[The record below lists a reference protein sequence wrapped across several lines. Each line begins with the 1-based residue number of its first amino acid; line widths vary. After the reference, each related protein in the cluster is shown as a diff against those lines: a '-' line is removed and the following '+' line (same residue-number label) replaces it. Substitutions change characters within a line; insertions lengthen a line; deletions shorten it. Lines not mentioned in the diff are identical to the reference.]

1 MIMII
6 ILSIVIKSVVV
17 MIIDA
22 LMTDNWK
29 IYDND
34 VSNTMAEYYATT
46 RKMMINNNDNDKDKV
61 WYQWYK

>member
-1 MIMII
+1 MIMIM

-22 LMTDNWK
+22 LIIDNWK

-34 VSNTMAEYYATT
+34 VSNTMAEYYGTI